1 VGIRPLVLRKFLK
14 VKIQISVAKNAEPV
28 EENLHDKNQ
37 YLLVCFAAVVERFLS
52 KLLVL
57 LKTN

>member
-1 VGIRPLVLRKFLK
+1 LRKFLK